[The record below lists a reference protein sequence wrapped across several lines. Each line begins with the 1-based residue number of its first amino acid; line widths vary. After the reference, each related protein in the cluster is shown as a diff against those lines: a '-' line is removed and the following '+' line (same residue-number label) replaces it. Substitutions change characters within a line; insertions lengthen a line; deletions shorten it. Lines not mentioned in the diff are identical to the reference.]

1 MIVVRPKYL
10 VRLFDAVSQLANV
23 LLLNGDANESISG
36 RAYRSEWPAQKWI
49 NKLVFW
55 EPDHCYWAYL
65 TDLERARE
73 LIKGTNQIK
82 EQ

>member
-1 MIVVRPKYL
+1 MTIVLRPPYL
-10 VRLFDAVSQLANV
+10 YRVLDATSQLLNV
-23 LLLNGDANESISG
+23 LFLNGLPNESISG

-49 NKLVFW
+49 NNLVFW

-73 LIKGTNQIK
+73 IIKQPDLPVT
-82 EQ
+82 